1 MIVCWCLCHS
11 YSDLLWCNLVR
22 RKRLSLKIHLSIVHK
37 SAELQCWS
45 YLDEWWENRIWCTEM
60 TEKIEHTVWIAAKIS
75 SMKECSDSEIN
86 VSCLIKCASDDYTH
100 FELEIIQ
107 YSLIFMSGSSVLQ
120 CDILCIQSQ
129 SHCRFYVK
137 SLEYHCFLTSVCVDS
152 SHSHAFLRARS
163 LLQVILKKWEH

>member
-37 SAELQCWS
+37 SAELQHWS
-45 YLDEWWENRIWCTEM
+45 CLNEWWENRVWCTEM
-60 TEKIEHTVWIAAKIS
+60 TEKIEHAVWITTKIS
-75 SMKECSDSEIN
+75 SIKECSDSEIN
-86 VSCLIKCASDDYTH
+86 ISCLIKCASDDYTY

-107 YSLIFMSGSSVLQ
+107 YSLIFMLRSSVLW
-120 CDILCIQSQ
+120 CDILYIWSW
-129 SHCRFYVK
+129 SHCRFYAK
-137 SLEYHCFLTSVCVDS
+137 FLECHCFLTSVCVDL
-152 SHSHAFLRARS
+152 SHSHAFSRVRS